1 VNKNTCICP
10 PFDQVRPGS
19 FWICPECGPQDG

>member
-1 VNKNTCICP
+1 MTRDNCICP
-10 PFDQVRPGS
+10 PLSAVRPGM